1 MKIKNSTI
9 GYCPKCGNGLLSCLR
24 CFGRKEI
31 MTVYCPSCKWE
42 SDPKEN
48 INLNNTATN
57 KINI

>member
-31 MTVYCPSCKWE
+31 RTLYCPSCKWE
-42 SDPKEN
+42 SDPKET
-48 INLNNTATN
+48 INSNNTTT
-57 KINI
+57 K